1 MPQTDGELVLKI
13 RQGDQ
18 FAFDQLFAKYQTAVY
33 RFVRYLTQNRNEADD
48 LFQETWL
55 RVVKYLPC
63 TPEIKDFKAWVFRI
77 ATNRH
82 RDELR
87 KRRIRRPFQSL
98 KPLDSSVDG
107 DDQDFQNQGV
117 IPTTL
122 DKTDKVDLGPAIN
135 RAISRLPIKQ
145 RRVFVLKEIEG
156 FKHREIGEMLGL
168 PVGTIKSLLH
178 RAIKKLQQELSEFY
192 YN

>member
-63 TPEIKDFKAWVFRI
+63 TPEIKDFKAWIFRI
-77 ATNRH
+77 AINRH

-107 DDQDFQNQGV
+107 DDQDFQYQGV

-156 FKHREIGEMLGL
+156 FKHREIAEMLGL

-178 RAIKKLQQELSEFY
+178 RAIKKLQKELSEFY

>member
-156 FKHREIGEMLGL
+156 FKHREIAEMLGL

-178 RAIKKLQQELSEFY
+178 RAIKKLQKELSEFY